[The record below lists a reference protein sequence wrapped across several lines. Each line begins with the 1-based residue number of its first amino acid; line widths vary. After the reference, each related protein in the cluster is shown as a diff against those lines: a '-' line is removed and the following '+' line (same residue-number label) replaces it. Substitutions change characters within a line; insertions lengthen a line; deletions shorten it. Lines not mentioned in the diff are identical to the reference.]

1 VRGSTLKHSHYRIPV
16 ANPDIGKEE
25 EELVLEA
32 IRNGWISSQAP
43 YVRQFEEEFARWLG
57 VKHAIAVSN
66 GTVALHL
73 ALLALSV
80 GPGDEVIVPDL
91 TFASPANMVILTGAR
106 PVFVDVTREYWC
118 IDPTDIK
125 RRLTKRVKAMIVVHL
140 YGHPAYMDEIIE
152 IARENNIYVIEDCAE
167 AHGAE
172 YRGKKVGTFGDI
184 AIFSFYA
191 NKIITTGEG
200 GMIVTNNDELVDR
213 IRLMRDHG
221 MRPRYWH
228 IVLGFN
234 YRMTG
239 LQAAVGIA
247 QLRKIDRL
255 LERKRRIAKIYEEA
269 LGNVPGIELHPKM
282 VWARPSYWLYSILV
296 DEKKYGLSR
305 DRLMIELEKQGI
317 ETRRFFYPLHV
328 MPAFS
333 KYSDEKQYPVSTYLS
348 QHGLNLPSGPRISDD
363 DIEYVAK
370 IIKELYKEYKNF

>member
-1 VRGSTLKHSHYRIPV
+1 VVKNNRLIPV
-16 ANPDIGKEE
+16 ANPDIGAEE
-25 EELVLEA
+25 EEAVLEA
-32 IRNGWISSQAP
+32 VRSGWISSQSP
-43 YVRQFEEEFARWLG
+43 YVEQFEREFATWLG

-66 GTVALHL
+66 GTAALHL
-73 ALLALSV
+73 ALLALGIGS
-80 GPGDEVIVPDL
+80 GDEVLVPDL

-106 PVFVDVTREYWC
+106 PAFIDVTREYWC

-125 RRLTKRVKAMIVVHL
+125 RRLTKRVKAIIVVHL
-140 YGHPAYMDEIIE
+140 YGHPADMDKILE
-152 IARENNIYVIEDCAE
+152 IARENNIRVIEDAAE

-172 YRGKKVGTFGDI
+172 YKGRKVGTFGDI
-184 AIFSFYA
+184 ATFSFYA

-200 GMIVTNNDELVDR
+200 GMIVTNNDELADR

-228 IVLGFN
+228 IIFGFN

-239 LQAAVGIA
+239 LQAAVGLA
-247 QLRKIDRL
+247 QLRKIDML
-255 LERKRRIAKIYEEA
+255 LERKRRIAKIYEEI

-282 VWARPSYWLYSILV
+282 MWAKPSYWLYSILV

-305 DRLMIELEKQGI
+305 DRLMMELEKRSI
-317 ETRRFFYPLHV
+317 ETRRFFHPLHV

-333 KYSDEKQYPVSTYLS
+333 NYSDEKPYAISTYLS

-370 IIKELYKEYKNF
+370 TIKELYKGD

>member
-1 VRGSTLKHSHYRIPV
+1 MRHRIPV

-25 EELVLEA
+25 EELVVQA
-32 IRNGWISSQAP
+32 IRSGWISSQSP
-43 YVRQFEEEFARWLG
+43 YVKQFEEEFAKWLG

-73 ALLALSV
+73 ALLALGI

-118 IDPTDIK
+118 IDPKDF
-125 RRLTKRVKAMIVVHL
+125 RRKITGKTKAVIVVHL
-140 YGHPAYMDEIIE
+140 YGHPADMDEVLE

-172 YRGKKVGTFGDI
+172 YRGRKVGTFGDI
-184 AIFSFYA
+184 ATFSFYA

-200 GMIVTNNDELVDR
+200 GMVVTNDDELADKM
-213 IRLMRDHG
+213 RLMRDHG

-239 LQAAVGIA
+239 LQAAVGLA

-255 LERKRRIAKIYEEA
+255 LERKRRIARIYEEI
-269 LGNVPGIELHPKM
+269 LSDVPGIELHPKM
-282 VWARPSYWLYSILV
+282 SWANPSYWLYSILI
-296 DEKKYGLSR
+296 DEEKCGLSR
-305 DRLMIELEKQGI
+305 DKLMEELEKRGI
-317 ETRRFFYPLHV
+317 ETRRFFYPLHT

-333 KYSDEKQYPVSTYLS
+333 KYSNDERYPVSTYLS
-348 QHGLNLPSGPRISDD
+348 QHGLNLPSGPKISDED
-363 DIEYVAK
+363 VEYVAK
-370 IIKELYKEYKNF
+370 TVRKLCRGN